1 MSGRTV
7 RPMQVQDREDKS
19 ESQEPSSLGKR
30 LNDLKVCHRNLVL
43 EEGGQGVLIH
53 RKDQGLCAN
62 RAHRPVVRTSV
73 IVNKTARP
81 TS

>member
-1 MSGRTV
+1 ML
-7 RPMQVQDREDKS
+7 VQDREDNC
-19 ESQEPSSLGKR
+19 ESQDPSSLGKR
-30 LNDLKVCHRNLVL
+30 LSDLESCHRNLVL

>member
-1 MSGRTV
+1 
-7 RPMQVQDREDKS
+7 MQVQDREDNC

-30 LNDLKVCHRNLVL
+30 LSHLNDCHRSLVL

-62 RAHRPVVRTSV
+62 RAHRPVVRTLV
-73 IVNKTARP
+73 IVSKTARP

>member
-1 MSGRTV
+1 ML
-7 RPMQVQDREDKS
+7 VQDREDNRK
-19 ESQEPSSLGKR
+19 SQEPSSLGKR
-30 LNDLKVCHRNLVL
+30 LSNLIDCHRSLVL